1 MIVLLALIFGKGGVG
16 CAAGW
21 AGRRGRGFVIAI
33 ADDGSAVVIVV
44 DVASVGIGIVG
55 IVGIIAGC
63 GVVGADAVL
72 HRRWRLCQR
81 FALAVKI
88 G

>member
-44 DVASVGIGIVG
+44 DVASVGI
-55 IVGIIAGC
+55 VGIIAGC